1 MSNTLGN
8 SAFEQTQ
15 EDKNPVRS
23 VIFLGR
29 CVTLTDHLGAHGLS
43 KEAHWGQVALR
54 IFFFLRK
61 IFFFLR
67 LESISGNVVYSMIL
81 MRILE

>member
-43 KEAHWGQVALR
+43 KEAHWGQVA
-54 IFFFLRK
+54 
-61 IFFFLR
+61 
-67 LESISGNVVYSMIL
+67 
-81 MRILE
+81 

>member
-43 KEAHWGQVALR
+43 NEAHWGQVALR
-54 IFFFLRK
+54 IFFFLIK
-61 IFFFLR
+61 IFFF
-67 LESISGNVVYSMIL
+67 
-81 MRILE
+81 